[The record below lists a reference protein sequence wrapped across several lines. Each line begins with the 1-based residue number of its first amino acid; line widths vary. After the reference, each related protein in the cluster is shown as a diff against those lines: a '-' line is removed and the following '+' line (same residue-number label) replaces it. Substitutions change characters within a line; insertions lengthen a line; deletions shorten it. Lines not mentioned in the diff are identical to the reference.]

1 MAEGKSVPVD
11 ITDALR
17 AAGHDINTEDRVYEL
32 GDHKVKVRT
41 IHDDQASQIGQ
52 EVFRFTGSLVGDDG
66 KALQADTGAFQIQA
80 DGYQEVFMS
89 HSPVDFVSSI
99 ERARFVM
106 VERTILGAK
115 NRTAARALTG
125 VVSRSEIVARKGVDP
140 FLTVHTAAALVGQGP
155 LSAAEEAP
163 AGPFPISVQ

>member
-89 HSPVDFVSSI
+89 HSPADFVSAI

-106 VERTILGAK
+106 VERTIQGAQH
-115 NRTAARALTG
+115 RAAASALTG
-125 VVSRSEIVARKGVDP
+125 IATRSEIIARKGVDP
-140 FLTVHTAAALVGQGP
+140 FFNLNTPSAQPVQA
-155 LSAAEEAP
+155 LSAPAP
-163 AGPFPISVQ
+163 LDASIQ